1 MSRPHTSAKRAAVVA
16 LAIAAATQVAVRA
29 AANAP
34 EQEPQTTR
42 TVWDGVY
49 TEEQSKRGRALYL
62 DHCARCHSDT
72 LGGGESAT
80 ALVGETFDS
89 GWNGLTVADLFER
102 TRISM
107 PQDKPGSL
115 SRQQVAD
122 ILAYVFDANKF
133 PRGEKEL
140 DRNPQVLKSIRLV
153 MPKPE

>member
-1 MSRPHTSAKRAAVVA
+1 MGWRF
-16 LAIAAATQVAVRA
+16 AAAIVAFAVAVA
-29 AANAP
+29 THS
-34 EQEPQTTR
+34 QEPETTR

-49 TEEQSKRGRALYL
+49 TEEQSKRGRVLYL
-62 DHCARCHSDT
+62 ERCGSCHSEN
-72 LGGGESAT
+72 LAGGESAT

-89 GWNGLTVADLFER
+89 GWSGMTVADLFER
-102 TRISM
+102 TRVSM

-122 ILAYVFDANKF
+122 VLAYIFDVNKF

-140 DRNPQVLKSIRLV
+140 DRNPTVLKSIRLV